1 MLKRKREI
9 QVGGANV
16 MGANVMGANVM
27 GANVMGANVMGAN
40 VMGANVMGANVMDC
54 LEVWSPKDM
63 AFTMQRLILQR
74 YFSEEVAE
82 RCTICLDAMV
92 PKMTLYLPCKHAFHY
107 KCWQHLIEQQTY
119 TCPLCRANFSTFLP
133 VVGME
138 TPTAT
143 NTTATDTTATN
154 TTATDTTVVLTI
166 FAHMDLYDFMLEL
179 LWRNYEREAESLDEE
194 AIWNDV

>member
-1 MLKRKREI
+1 MLKRKRER
-9 QVGGANV
+9 QVGGVNGDNVVDWLGANE
-16 MGANVMGANVM
+16 MGANEMGANEM
-27 GANVMGANVMGAN
+27 GANEMGANEMGAN
-40 VMGANVMGANVMDC
+40 EMGANEMDC
-54 LEVWSPKDM
+54 LEVWCPKDM

-107 KCWQHLIEQQTY
+107 TCWQHLVEQQTY
-119 TCPLCRANFSTFLP
+119 TCPLCRANFSVFLP

-143 NTTATDTTATN
+143 NTTATN
-154 TTATDTTVVLTI
+154 TMASDTTVVLTI

-179 LWRNYEREAESLDEE
+179 LWRNYEREAESLEEE
-194 AIWNDV
+194 AIIR